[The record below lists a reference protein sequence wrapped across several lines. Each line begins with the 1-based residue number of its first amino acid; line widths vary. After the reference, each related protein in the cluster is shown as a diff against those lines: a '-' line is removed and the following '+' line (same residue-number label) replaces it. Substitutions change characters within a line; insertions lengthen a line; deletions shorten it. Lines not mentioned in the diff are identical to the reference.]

1 MTVSIKE
8 EVIIPMDIVSGR
20 NSPVGMEIRPFQP
33 IVPPVD
39 FIGPNRAARELEE
52 LGASSHVKSTLLLE
66 DGSMFVGYSFGAET
80 KSVSGELVFS
90 TIMSGY
96 PEALTDPSSEGYI
109 MVLTFPLVGNYGV
122 PDESVLDE
130 LLKNRLKYFESNR
143 IHITALVIGNIASE
157 YSHYMAKTS
166 LSQWLIKHNV
176 PAIYGVDTRAITIK
190 IREQGAMMGK
200 LLLPKSI
207 VGMGLNTIQDNS
219 WLENYSDV
227 EWNDINTRNL
237 VAEVSTKEPFLYL
250 PAPGT
255 GLKHPSGRNLRILA
269 VDFGLKNKQLS
280 FMVGHGLE
288 VKLVP
293 WDYDFNSEEIIDGLF
308 LSNGPGNPDAI
319 PPNTVIASLKKS
331 IDEEKF
337 PIFGICMGHQVL
349 SIASGAK
356 CMKLKYGNRG
366 ANIPCTDL
374 RTGRCYITSQNHG
387 YAVDPNTLPDNIVE
401 LFTNANDGTNEG
413 IVYTDKP
420 IFSVQFHPE
429 STPGPQDTEFLFLEF
444 IKLIQRSIGK
454 TSLKGISLPG
464 SEYCV
469 SMKQSFIDNENKP
482 KSLKGGIVVN
492 GKLIRKVLVLG
503 SGGLSIGQAGEF
515 DYSGSQAIKALKEE
529 GLYTILINPNI
540 ATIQTSK
547 GLADKCYFLPVTPE
561 CVRKVIQYECPDGI
575 YCTFGGQTALNIG
588 VELNSEFESLGVQV
602 LGTPIETINKT
613 EDRELFANALAEID
627 EKCAESKTAVTVEE
641 SLAVGKEIGYPV
653 IVRAA
658 YALGGLG
665 SGFANNEEE
674 LRELSTKAFA
684 VSPQILVEKSMK
696 GWKEIEFE
704 VVRDSAD
711 NCIVVCN
718 MENFDPLGIH
728 TGDSIVVAPCITLS
742 DSDIQMFRSTAI
754 KVIRHLGVVGECNI
768 QYALNPNSNEY
779 CIIEVNARL
788 SRSSA
793 LASKATGYPLAFV
806 AAKLGLGINLN
817 SIKNSVTK
825 VTTAC
830 FEPSLDYVIVKMPRW
845 DLNKFVRVNR
855 ELSSAMKSVGE
866 VMAIGRTFEECLMEA
881 IRSVDSSFV
890 GFSRNSYVSSDE
902 DELDRELSQPT
913 DKRLFAIANALN
925 AGYSV
930 ERIWELTKIDKWFLC
945 RLRSLVETERKLV
958 GTVEKGFIPNDLLRE
973 AKQLGFSD
981 RGIAQL
987 TQGNELQ
994 IRRDRKAI
1002 GLHPVVKQI
1011 DTVAAE
1017 FPATTNYLYLTYNAS
1032 VHDIE
1037 FNNRGVMVLGS
1048 GVYRIGSSV
1057 EFDWCAV
1064 RAIGTLRSNGYKTIM
1079 VNYNPETV
1087 STDYD
1092 EADRLYFS
1100 NISLERVMDIYELE
1114 QSSGVIVAMGGQAP
1128 NNIALALHRQNVNI
1142 LGTSPDYIDNA
1153 ENRYKFS
1160 RMLDQIGIDQP
1171 AWRELTHLDD
1181 AHAFCEEVK
1190 FPVIVRPSYVLSGAA
1205 MNVVFSSDDLNA
1217 YLEQAVHVSSEYPVV
1232 ISKFIEDAKEI
1243 DVDAVAM
1250 DGKMIVHFI
1259 SEHVENAGV
1268 HSGDATLVLPP
1279 QDLDPITVRKIE
1291 EATAAI
1297 GKALNVTGPYNI
1309 QFIAKDNEIKVI
1321 ECNVRAARS
1330 FPFVSKSTNVDLVEI
1345 SVKAM
1350 LKLPISLS
1358 NYKKNTNYVAVKV
1371 PQFSFSRL
1379 IGADPIVGVEMASTG
1394 EVAAFGKD
1402 KYSAYIKALVA
1413 TGFKMPEK
1421 NILVSIG
1428 SFKEKLEMLEPIKKM
1443 VKMGYNIFATPG
1455 TADFFSEYEIPA
1467 KFLQVS
1473 TSRDKFNLHQYLSK
1487 NLIDLYINLP
1497 SKNSFRRPAS
1507 FVSEGYKTRRM
1518 AIDNSIPLIT
1528 NVKCAKMFIEALYR
1542 CKPHQ
1547 WEIESMDYITSHR
1560 TVVLPG
1566 LIDISSSLGSLKDID
1581 HDSIRSINSAALD
1594 GGITCLSILSPSY
1607 NSKNSHSINNLGQH
1621 QNLDEDCFV
1630 TDYVLTISGKTP
1642 LAELPEIDSSTCILF
1657 IDFESKDADQ
1667 QLSYSDVSNVFK
1679 NFPKD
1684 LPIISNAFGTNLA
1697 STLLL
1702 ASLHDRSVHITD
1714 VKNVDDLSLINLS
1727 KEKGLKVSCDV
1738 TVFSLFPLPPTTLSE
1753 CSDESEI
1760 CRFQL
1765 WEQINFIDILSIGL
1779 APTRVTEKLST
1790 LERYQFSYALALP
1803 LLLMAVSNRRISV
1816 SDIVSKFS
1824 TNPKRVF
1831 GFPDQPDTYVE
1842 VHLDRNVYL
1851 SQSVLNLSK
1860 EAIEASSY
1868 YGAEVQSALHR
1879 VVYHGST
1886 VYLDGK
1892 AIECPDKKRG
1902 HNLSKILNKVSST
1915 PSGKEVVFEPTE
1927 EMSDY
1932 RVNPSTSDRA
1942 SHAMPLVES
1951 LRQIS
1956 VGPKGIS
1963 GGSLMSPVI
1972 KGIKPDNDHLVEQL
1986 PSLSPSKKLVDGA
1999 IGNRSHYSAEFRR
2012 YSDDQ
2017 IAQDITQSLS
2027 ITSPVNKIL
2036 ELQRTFLPS
2045 ILQRFGGV
2053 NPFYMQSIISVRQLT
2068 KNHLYML
2075 FAVAME
2081 LRKAVKRHGVI
2092 PLLNDKV
2099 MASVFYEP
2107 SSRTS
2112 CSFQAAMLRLGGQVF
2127 SVNAESSSIA
2137 KGESLSDTIRTFSSY
2152 SDVIVLRHP
2161 SRGAAKSVSNLNE
2174 IPILNAGDGTGEHP
2188 SQAMLDV
2195 FTIREELGTINGLT
2209 ITMVGD
2215 LLNGRTVHSLARI
2228 LSMYRNITINYVS
2241 PTEGLQMPSYII
2253 DEINSNP
2260 NAENITQMKYY
2271 DLDDNILAN
2280 TDVLY
2285 VTRIQ
2290 KERFASLE
2298 EYESSVSKNFVINN
2312 AVLKKCKKNMIVM
2325 HPLPRLKEISE
2336 DVDTDPRAA
2345 YFRQMKYGMFVR
2357 MALLSL
2363 VLLNH

>member
-1 MTVSIKE
+1 MYVK
-8 EVIIPMDIVSGR
+8 
-20 NSPVGMEIRPFQP
+20 PFQP
-33 IVPPVD
+33 CVSPVD
-39 FIGPNRAARELEE
+39 FVGPNQAAREMDE
-52 LGASSHVKSTLLLE
+52 LQDIQHTKAALVLE
-66 DGSMFVGYSFGAET
+66 DGSVHVGFSFGAET

-90 TIMSGY
+90 TSMSGY
-96 PEALTDPSSEGYI
+96 PEALTDPSNQGYI
-109 MVLTFPLVGNYGV
+109 LVLTFPLIGNYGV
-122 PDESVLDE
+122 PDETVFDE
-130 LLKNRLKYFESNR
+130 LLKNRLKFFESSK
-143 IHITALVIGNIASE
+143 IHVTSLVIGNISSE

-166 LSQWLIKHNV
+166 LSEWLIKHDI
-176 PAIYGVDTRAITIK
+176 PAIYGVDTRALTKK

-200 LLLPKSI
+200 LLYPKAI
-207 VGMGLNTIQDNS
+207 VGAGIVSSESNYWLN
-219 WLENYSDV
+219 EYSDV
-227 EWNDINTRNL
+227 EWTNINNKNL
-237 VAEVSTKEPFLYL
+237 VAEVSTKEPYLYV
-250 PAPGT
+250 PKPGT
-255 GLKHPSGRNLRILA
+255 ELKHPSGRTLRIVA
-269 VDFGLKNKQLS
+269 VDFGLKNKQLTH
-280 FMVGHGLE
+280 MVTRGLE

-293 WDYDFNSEEIIDGLF
+293 WNYDFTSEDIIDGLF

-319 PPNTVIASLKKS
+319 PSDIVVANVKKVIKQ
-331 IDEEKF
+331 EKI
-337 PIFGICMGHQVL
+337 PIFGICMGHQIL
-349 SIASGAK
+349 SISSGAR
-356 CMKLKYGNRG
+356 CNKLKYGNRG
-366 ANIPCTDL
+366 SNIPCTDL

-387 YAVDPNTLPDNIVE
+387 YAVDPESLPENIVE
-401 LFTNANDGTNEG
+401 LFTNANDSTNEG
-413 IVYTDKP
+413 IAYTDLP
-420 IFSVQFHPE
+420 YFSVQFHPE
-429 STPGPQDTEFLFLEF
+429 STPGPEDTDFLFDDF
-444 IKLIQRSIGK
+444 VKLIQNCVGKPSIR
-454 TSLKGISLPG
+454 GISLPG
-464 SEYCV
+464 SEYCESV
-469 SMKQSFIDNENKP
+469 KKSFSENASKP
-482 KSLKGGIVVN
+482 KSLTGGIVVN

-547 GLADKCYFLPVTPE
+547 GLADKCYFLPVTPD
-561 CVRKVIQYECPDGI
+561 CVRKVIQYEHPDGI

-588 VELNSEFESLGVQV
+588 VELNDEFESLGVQV
-602 LGTPIETINKT
+602 LGTQISTIIKT
-613 EDRELFANALAEID
+613 EDRELFSNALAEIG
-627 EKCAESKTAVTVEE
+627 EKCAQSKTAVNVDEAIA
-641 SLAVGKEIGYPV
+641 AVNEIGYPV
-653 IVRAA
+653 IIRAA

-665 SGFANNEEE
+665 SGFAETEDE
-674 LRELSTKAFA
+674 LRDLCSKAFA
-684 VSPQILVEKSMK
+684 TSPQILVEKSMK

-728 TGDSIVVAPCITLS
+728 TGDSIVVAPCMTLS
-742 DSDIQMFRSTAI
+742 DADIQMFRSTAI

-830 FEPSLDYVIVKMPRW
+830 FEPSLDYIVVKMPRW

-881 IRSVDSSFV
+881 IRSVDSSFI
-890 GFSRNSYVSSDE
+890 GFSRNTYVSSDE
-902 DELDRELSQPT
+902 DELNRELSQPT

-930 ERIWELTKIDKWFLC
+930 DKIWKLTKIDKWFLC

-958 GTVEKGFIPNDLLRE
+958 ATIETEFIPEKLLRE

-994 IRRDRKAI
+994 IRRDRKALGI
-1002 GLHPVVKQI
+1002 HPIVKQI

-1017 FPATTNYLYLTYNAS
+1017 FPATTNYLYLTYNANE
-1032 VHDIE
+1032 HDID
-1037 FNNRGVMVLGS
+1037 FHDRGVMVLGS

-1114 QSSGVIVAMGGQAP
+1114 QSAGVIVAMGGQAP
-1128 NNIALALHRQNVNI
+1128 NNIALALHRQKINI

-1171 AWRELTHLDD
+1171 AWRELTHLED
-1181 AHAFCEEVK
+1181 AHEFCKEVD
-1190 FPVIVRPSYVLSGAA
+1190 FPVLVRPSYVLSGAA
-1205 MNVVFSSDDLNA
+1205 MNVVFSADDLNA
-1217 YLEQAVHVSSEYPVV
+1217 YLEQAACVSREYPVV

-1243 DVDAVAM
+1243 DVDAVAVG
-1250 DGKMIVHFI
+1250 GKMIVHFI

-1297 GKALNVTGPYNI
+1297 GKALHVTGPYNI

-1350 LKLPISLS
+1350 LNLPISLK
-1358 NYKKNTNYVAVKV
+1358 NYKKVTNYVAVKV

-1379 IGADPIVGVEMASTG
+1379 LGADPILGVEMASTG
-1394 EVAAFGKD
+1394 EVAAFGTD

-1413 TGFKMPEK
+1413 TGFKIPEK

-1428 SFKEKLEMLEPIKKM
+1428 SFKEKLEMLDSIKKLS
-1443 VKMGYNIFATPG
+1443 KMGYNIFATPG
-1455 TADFFSEYEIPA
+1455 TADFFSEYNVPV
-1467 KFLQVS
+1467 KFLEVS
-1473 TSRDKFNLHQYLSK
+1473 TSRDKYNLHQYLAK

-1528 NVKCAKMFIEALYR
+1528 NVKCAKMFVEALFRY
-1542 CKPHQ
+1542 KPKH
-1547 WEIESMDYITSHR
+1547 WDIENVDYITSHK

-1566 LIDISSSLGSLKDID
+1566 LIDISSSVALYKNVDYKSLC
-1581 HDSIRSINSAALD
+1581 SINSSALNA
-1594 GGITCLSILSPSY
+1594 GITMLSMLSPNY
-1607 NSKNSHSINNLGQH
+1607 NSKNH
-1621 QNLDEDCFV
+1621 QVVNDLAYRPNPGESDLI
-1630 TDYVLTISGKTP
+1630 TDYVLTISGKSP
-1642 LAELPEIDSSTCILF
+1642 LSELSNIENSSSILF
-1657 IDFESKDADQ
+1657 IDFEPKDADQ
-1667 QLSYSDVSNVFK
+1667 QISYSDVSNIFK
-1679 NFPKD
+1679 NFPKH
-1684 LPIISNAFGTNLA
+1684 LPIISNAYGTNLA

-1702 ASLHDRSVHITD
+1702 ASLYDRSVHITN
-1714 VKNVDDLSLINLS
+1714 VKSADDISLINLS
-1727 KEKGLKVSCDV
+1727 KEKGLKVSCDA
-1738 TVFSLFPLPPTTLSE
+1738 TVFSLFPLPPSSLSE
-1753 CSDESEI
+1753 CTNESEVD
-1760 CRFQL
+1760 RFKI
-1765 WEQINFIDILSIGL
+1765 WEQFGSIDCLSIGL
-1779 APTRVTEKLST
+1779 APKIVTEKLSD
-1790 LERYQFSYALALP
+1790 LESYSLSYSLALP
-1803 LLLMAVSNRRISV
+1803 LLLSAVSSGRISI
-1816 SDIVSKFS
+1816 SDIATKLS
-1824 TNPKRVF
+1824 TNPKQLF
-1831 GFPDQPDTYVE
+1831 GFPDQSETYIE
-1842 VHLDRNVYL
+1842 VNVDRPAFL
-1851 SQSVLNLSK
+1851 SQSIPELSEYAA
-1860 EAIEASSY
+1860 EAIGY
-1868 YGAEVQSALHR
+1868 YGSEVSSSLHR
-1879 VVYHGST
+1879 VVYYGT
-1886 VYLDGK
+1886 TAFLDGK
-1892 AIECPDKKRG
+1892 VIKSSTKRSG
-1902 HNLSKILNKVSST
+1902 INLSKDLRKIYSGPSKKEIVSDSLTDNFEQPSVSTAERHISNLLKDESQNQFTGASNIFSNTLGSPMINSTKVENDYTLN
-1915 PSGKEVVFEPTE
+1915 
-1927 EMSDY
+1927 
-1932 RVNPSTSDRA
+1932 
-1942 SHAMPLVES
+1942 
-1951 LRQIS
+1951 QI
-1956 VGPKGIS
+1956 
-1963 GGSLMSPVI
+1963 
-1972 KGIKPDNDHLVEQL
+1972 
-1986 PSLSPSKKLVDGA
+1986 PSLSPGQNKSDKNYA
-1999 IGNRSHYSAEFRR
+1999 SI
-2012 YSDDQ
+2012 YSDNKSMDSSLISQ
-2017 IAQDITQSLS
+2017 SQLHIQRGMSPINASDIHKYFLS
-2027 ITSPVNKIL
+2027 
-2036 ELQRTFLPS
+2036 S
-2045 ILQRFGGV
+2045 ILQRFGGI
-2053 NPFYMQSIISVRQLT
+2053 NPFYMQSIISVRQLS

-2081 LRKAVKRHGVI
+2081 LRTAVANYGMI
-2092 PLLNDKV
+2092 PLLQGKV

-2112 CSFQAAMLRLGGQVF
+2112 SSFQAAMLRLGGQVF
-2127 SVNAESSSIA
+2127 SINAETSSIA

-2152 SDVIVLRHP
+2152 SDVVVLRHP
-2161 SRGAAKSVSNLNE
+2161 DRGAAKSVSDLNE

-2188 SQAMLDV
+2188 SQAMLDA
-2195 FTIREELGTINGLT
+2195 FTIREELGTVNGLT
-2209 ITMVGD
+2209 VTMVGD
-2215 LLNGRTVHSLARI
+2215 LKNGRTVHSLARI
-2228 LSMYRNITINYVS
+2228 LSLYKNITINYVS
-2241 PTEGLQMPSYII
+2241 PTDSLQMPDYII
-2253 DEINSNP
+2253 EEINSNP
-2260 NAENITQMKYY
+2260 SANNIIQNKYY
-2271 DLDDNILAN
+2271 DLDESILAN

-2290 KERFASLE
+2290 KERFATLE
-2298 EYESSVSKNFVINN
+2298 EYEASVSKNFIINN
-2312 AVLKKCKKNMIVM
+2312 ATLKKCKKNMIVM
-2325 HPLPRLKEISE
+2325 HPLPRVNEISV
-2336 DVDTDPRAA
+2336 DIDTDPRSA

-2363 VLLNH
+2363 VLLSV